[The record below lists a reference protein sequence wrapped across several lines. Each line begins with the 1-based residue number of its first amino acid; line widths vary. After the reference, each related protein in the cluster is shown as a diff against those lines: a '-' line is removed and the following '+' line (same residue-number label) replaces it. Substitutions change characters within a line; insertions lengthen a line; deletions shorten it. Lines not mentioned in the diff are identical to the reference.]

1 MIDTLLMLLIMAAV
15 FGAIA
20 ALEGGDDGY
29 DD

>member
-1 MIDTLLMLLIMAAV
+1 MIDTLLVLLIIAAV

-20 ALEGGDDGY
+20 SLESGDDGY